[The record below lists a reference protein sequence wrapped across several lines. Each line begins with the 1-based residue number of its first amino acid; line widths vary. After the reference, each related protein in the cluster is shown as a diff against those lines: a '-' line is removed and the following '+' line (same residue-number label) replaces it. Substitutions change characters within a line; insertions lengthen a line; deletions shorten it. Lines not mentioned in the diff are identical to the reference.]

1 MQDNAAVNNQDNA
14 LPRKKFYRARAHCN
28 PLSDSHI
35 PTPIKPQEYK
45 WEREY
50 REFLSASIHA
60 NSAEKPLVQFADVGC
75 GFGGLLIRLAQ
86 LFPRNLVVGFEIRDK
101 VSQFVRRRCLALR
114 QEQPGRYDN
123 ISCVRSNTMKN
134 LANFMRKGQLTKLFF
149 LFPDPHFKVAN
160 HRRRIIQSSLLAEFA
175 YTLAIGGRVYTVTD
189 VAELASWMT
198 AKINSQPCF
207 ERVSTEDLEEDPVV
221 PLLISSTEE
230 GRKVERNH
238 GCTFVFVF
246 RRIEGPK

>member
-1 MQDNAAVNNQDNA
+1 
-14 LPRKKFYRARAHCN
+14 
-28 PLSDSHI
+28 
-35 PTPIKPQEYK
+35 
-45 WEREY
+45 
-50 REFLSASIHA
+50 
-60 NSAEKPLVQFADVGC
+60 
-75 GFGGLLIRLAQ
+75 
-86 LFPRNLVVGFEIRDK
+86 
-101 VSQFVRRRCLALR
+101 
-114 QEQPGRYDN
+114 
-123 ISCVRSNTMKN
+123 MKN

-198 AKINSQPCF
+198 AKSNSQPCC